1 LTRNQDFDLDVH
13 GAKFHDDSPRFFKLY
28 QFWQGDRLTLSLDD
42 RRASKIRLQ
51 SQTPLTIYLVKR

>member
-42 RRASKIRLQ
+42 RPVPKN
-51 SQTPLTIYLVKR
+51 TIAVPNSAHHLSH